1 MRQTGSA
8 EPHAPDALL
17 GPAGPAPTPKPSAW
31 RRFAERLI
39 GILGAIGLFL
49 GAFVQFAGEDQHLGI
64 LWWAWRVGDISE
76 AWKFGLLV
84 AGSALL
90 GIALTLVAR
99 RRLRAEETTTPFT
112 LAIGAVAALAYAGVA
127 VFAVLWML

>member
-8 EPHAPDALL
+8 EPRAPVAPL
-17 GPAGPAPTPKPSAW
+17 GPSGPAPTATPSAS

-39 GILGAIGLFL
+39 GILGAIGVFL

-64 LWWAWRVGDISE
+64 LWWTWRVGDITE

-99 RRLRAEETTTPFT
+99 RRVRAEETATPFT
-112 LAIGAVAALAYAGVA
+112 LTIGTVAALAYAGVV
-127 VFAVLWML
+127 VFAVLWLL